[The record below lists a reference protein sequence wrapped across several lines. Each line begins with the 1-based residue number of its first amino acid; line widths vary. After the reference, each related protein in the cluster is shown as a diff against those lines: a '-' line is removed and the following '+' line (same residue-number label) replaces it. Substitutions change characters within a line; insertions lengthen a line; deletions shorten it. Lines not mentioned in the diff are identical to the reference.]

1 MATQRGNHREDVV
14 GRANVEDTPE
24 LLANY
29 DQLEGFNAGAL
40 WTVANKIEPWAPKS
54 RSVPVVWRYKDLR
67 DHVVCS
73 VDLVTPEKAGRR
85 VIYLNNPGRQDVAA
99 ALGWIYAG
107 LQVMNPGEVAGQ
119 GESRPATMLALI
131 DLGRPGPETLCACL
145 EVAKGRH
152 KPGSA
157 LALVKVRLLAPIPRP
172 RKNIFGIGLNYVEH
186 VAESAASLDTSKD
199 LPKQPV
205 VFSRPPT
212 TVIGPGDAIEHDAKM
227 TKQLDREMELA
238 VIIGTT
244 ARRVARKDALAHVF
258 GYSVMIDVSARDNR
272 RAGQWIFSKGM
283 DSYAPFGTCIVTA
296 DEIPDP
302 QRLDLWLAV
311 NGVEKQQSN
320 TRHMLFKVDELI
332 ADISTGMTL
341 EPGDII
347 ASGTP
352 EGVGAGRTPQE
363 WLRPGDVVVG
373 HVQGIGTLRN
383 PAVNSTPED

>member
-1 MATQRGNHREDVV
+1 MKLVTY
-14 GRANVEDTPE
+14 RASVEGAAR
-24 LLANY
+24 LGVI
-29 DQLEGFNAGAL
+29 EG
-40 WTVANKIEPWAPKS
+40 
-54 RSVPVVWRYKDLR
+54 
-67 DHVVCS
+67 
-73 VDLVTPEKAGRR
+73 DLV
-85 VIYLNNPGRQDVAA
+85 VDVERLA
-99 ALGWIYAG
+99 
-107 LQVMNPGEVAGQ
+107 AGQ
-119 GESRPATMLALI
+119 GESLPASMLGLI
-131 DLGRPGPETLCACL
+131 DLGRPGLETLRACL
-145 EVAKGRH
+145 EAVKGRH

-157 LALVKVRLLAPIPRP
+157 TALAIVRLLAPIPRP

-186 VAESAASLDTSKD
+186 VAESAAALDTSKD

-205 VFSRPPT
+205 VFSKPPT
-212 TVIGPGDAIEHDAKM
+212 TVIGPGDAIEHNAKM
-227 TKQLDREMELA
+227 TKQLDWEVELA

-283 DSYAPFGTCIVTA
+283 DSYAPFGPCIVTA

-302 QRLDLWLAV
+302 QTLDLWLTV
-311 NGVEKQQSN
+311 NGVEKQRSN
-320 TRHMLFKVDELI
+320 TRHMLFKIDELI
-332 ADISTGMTL
+332 ADISTGITL

-363 WLRPGDVVVG
+363 WLHPGDVVVG

-383 PAVNSTPED
+383 PVVNSTPED